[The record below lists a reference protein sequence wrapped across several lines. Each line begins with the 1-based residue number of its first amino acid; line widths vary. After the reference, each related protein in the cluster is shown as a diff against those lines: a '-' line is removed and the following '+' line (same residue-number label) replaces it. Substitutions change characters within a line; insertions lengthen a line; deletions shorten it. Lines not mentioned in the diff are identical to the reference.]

1 MPDRPK
7 YDVDQ
12 VVQASAVLHVPDVLI
27 AAEYYRDVLGFNLD
41 FVFGDPPEY
50 SVVWRDNGAI
60 HFSRSDEPSSNV
72 HLFIWVKDVDAL
84 YEDLVQRGADI
95 TLRPTTQPYGIREC
109 AVTDLNGIKVVFGQD
124 DELYHGE

>member
-7 YDVDQ
+7 YDVNQ

-41 FVFGDPPEY
+41 FVFGDPPGY

-60 HFSRSDEPSSNV
+60 HFSRSDE
-72 HLFIWVKDVDAL
+72 
-84 YEDLVQRGADI
+84 QRWSRLSEQRCPA
-95 TLRPTTQPYGIREC
+95 
-109 AVTDLNGIKVVFGQD
+109 
-124 DELYHGE
+124 